1 MLLSLVMM
9 IALQPGPVDDLAS
22 EGERLG
28 RYSTLF
34 AVCAPYY
41 TVDLAVGQ
49 SLAEDFERRSTD
61 AGWTADQR
69 MSAYD
74 RGRELERA
82 EIGIIMNAEG
92 VAPRQA
98 RRHLRQ
104 MLPRLQNR
112 CHALAR
118 EVPGSIADVDAG
130 DQRVDAM
137 ARGIR

>member
-1 MLLSLVMM
+1 MLLSLFMM
-9 IALQPGPVDDLAS
+9 IALQPGPVDDLAA

-92 VAPRQA
+92 VTPRQA

-104 MLPRLQNR
+104 MLPRLQSR
-112 CHALAR
+112 CQALAR